1 MVFRKISADMK
12 ERALHLLTEGWELPE
27 IADVLGVSF
36 KSINRWADNYDR
48 HGMVAPPSY
57 NTGRR
62 RLLTAEAIDDL
73 KELIDESPELYLD
86 EIGEWLALY
95 HDIPMSTTALHD
107 NLRDLGLT
115 RKIMRRQAAERDHA
129 LRTAWLHNVL
139 NTYTAEQMVVVDE
152 TSKDGKTLIRKYGR
166 ATRGHDP
173 VYTVSLNRGIR
184 YSALPALTVKG
195 YIAARAVEG
204 SIDGGEFYDF
214 IANDVVGPLNFAL
227 TFRLT
232 AKYYQLPCMNPW
244 PGPRSVLVL
253 DNCATHKSEALQE
266 LFEGTGV

>member
-27 IADVLGVSF
+27 IADVLGVSL
-36 KSINRWADNYDR
+36 KSIDRWADNYDR
-48 HGMVAPPSY
+48 HGTVIPPSY
-57 NTGRR
+57 HQGRR
-62 RLLTAEAIDDL
+62 RLLDAEAARGL

-115 RKIMRRQAAERDHA
+115 RKIMRRQAAECDHA
-129 LRTAWLHNVL
+129 LRTAWLHDVL
-139 NTYTAEQMVVVDE
+139 STYTAEQMVVVDE

-166 ATRGHDP
+166 AASGHEP
-173 VYTVSLNRGIR
+173 IYSVSLNRGIC

-214 IANDVVGPLNFAL
+214 IANDVA
-227 TFRLT
+227 
-232 AKYYQLPCMNPW
+232 LPCMNPW

-253 DNCATHKSEALQE
+253 DNCATHKSEALRE
-266 LFEGTGV
+266 LFEGTSETYALISL